1 MVDYIPNIG
10 FGTWKMTGETCTNAV
25 AAALET
31 GYRHIDTAQGY
42 GNEAEVGTA
51 IAASGVPRDDIFV
64 TTKVMPENFTSLVAS
79 LEESLEKLG
88 TGHVDLALIHWPS
101 SNDEVPLE
109 TYLGAL
115 VTARDQG
122 LTRKIGVSNFTIDL
136 LERSQAILGTG
147 VLATNQVELH
157 PFMQNRTLAAYCERI
172 GLPVTAYLPLAGS
185 KVMDDPAMNAI
196 AERHAVGPNHVSLAW
211 LLQKGYVV
219 IPKSAH
225 ADRIR
230 SNFSAPNLVLTDS
243 EIAEIDALD
252 RGERLVSPPWAP
264 NWD

>member
-1 MVDYIPNIG
+1 MVDFIPNIG

-25 AAALET
+25 ATALEV

-51 IAASGVPRDDIFV
+51 IAASGVPRDEIFV
-64 TTKVMPENFTSLVAS
+64 TTKVMPENFTRLVES

-101 SNDEVPLE
+101 PNDEVPLE

-115 VTARDQG
+115 VTAREKG
-122 LTRKIGVSNFTIDL
+122 LTKKIGVSNFTVDL
-136 LERSQAILGTG
+136 LERSQAVLGG
-147 VLATNQVELH
+147 NVLATNQVELH
-157 PFMQNRTLAAYCERI
+157 PFMQNCTLAAYCERI

-185 KVMDDPAMNAI
+185 KVMDDPTINAI
-196 AERHAVGPNHVSLAW
+196 ARRHEVGPNHVSLAW

-225 ADRIR
+225 PDRIR

-243 EIAEIDALD
+243 DIAEIDALD
-252 RGERLVSPPWAP
+252 HGERIISPPWAP
-264 NWD
+264 DWD